1 MYEWGQQSHKSKTV
15 HPHKLATVGQSNCD
29 LVTDAGKGLLTFSS
43 NAAVFGIT
51 ALKPGVFVPY
61 TNVALL

>member
-1 MYEWGQQSHKSKTV
+1 MNMGPAIKYTRAKRCIVT
-15 HPHKLATVGQSNCD
+15 TVGQSYRD
-29 LVTDAGKGLLTFSS
+29 LVADTGKGLLTFSS